1 MGEVYSSRL
10 DLMDILLSDPEL
22 EFFMD
27 GSSFVQGRWQK
38 ARLAVTTAND
48 IVQAESLPQGWSTQ

>member
-1 MGEVYSSRL
+1 
-10 DLMDILLSDPEL
+10 MDILLSDPEL